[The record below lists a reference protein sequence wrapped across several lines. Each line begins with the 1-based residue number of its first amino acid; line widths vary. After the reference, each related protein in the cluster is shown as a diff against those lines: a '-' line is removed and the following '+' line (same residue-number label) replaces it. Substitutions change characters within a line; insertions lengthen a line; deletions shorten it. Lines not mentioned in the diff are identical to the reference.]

1 MPELPE
7 VESVRRLMQDAFVG
21 HRIVSVLLPPDE
33 ILLEKRP
40 PQLFIDALTS
50 SPIREVGRRGKF
62 WWIQPEAG
70 PAIHGHLGM
79 TGWIREIGLP
89 SIRLKDMGN
98 APMDDEHG
106 VPRFMR
112 VLWETESGRKLAFTD
127 PRRLARMWI
136 GDGADDPRVK
146 RLGRDAY
153 NDLPSLGELTDSFA
167 KRKAPIK
174 AVLMDQTFL
183 AGIGNYLADEILYQA
198 RVNPNRPMNSLTKSE
213 IKRVRERMELI
224 LNHAVLVNADYEKF
238 PPDWLFHH
246 RWGGAKGPEL
256 IDGREIT
263 RETVGGRTTAW
274 VPGWQK

>member
-21 HRIVSVLLPPDE
+21 QRIVHVSLPDDP
-33 ILLEKRP
+33 ILLEKLP
-40 PQLFIDALTS
+40 PEPFIAAFTGAKVA
-50 SPIREVGRRGKF
+50 EVGRRGKF
-62 WWIQPEAG
+62 WWIQMEDG

-98 APMDDEHG
+98 APMDDEDG
-106 VPRFMR
+106 NPRFMR
-112 VLWETESGRKLAFTD
+112 VLWETESGRRIAFTD

-136 GDGADDPRVK
+136 GTGASDPRVA
-146 RLGRDAY
+146 RLGPDAFE
-153 NDLPSLGELTDSFA
+153 DLPSLTELMAAFS

-174 AVLMDQTFL
+174 AVLMDQCFL

-198 RVNPNRPMNSLTKSE
+198 RINPNRPINSLTKTE
-213 IKRVRERMELI
+213 VKRVRDKMVDVLA
-224 LNHAVLVNADYEKF
+224 HAVTVNADYDKF
-238 PPDWLFHH
+238 PSDWLFHH
-246 RWGGAKGPEL
+246 RWGGNKGPEL
-256 IDGREIT
+256 INGREIT
-263 RETVGGRTTAW
+263 RETVGGRATAW

>member
-21 HRIVSVLLPPDE
+21 QRIVSVYLPPDE
-33 ILLEKRP
+33 ILLEKHP
-40 PQLFIDALTS
+40 PQPFIDAFTG
-50 SPIREVGRRGKF
+50 SPIKEVGRRGKF
-62 WWIQPEAG
+62 WWIQPEEG

-98 APMDDEHG
+98 APMDDENG
-106 VPRFMR
+106 TPRFMR
-112 VLWETESGRKLAFTD
+112 ILWETDSGRKIAFTD

-136 GDGADDPRVK
+136 GNGSDDPRVV
-146 RLGRDAY
+146 RLGPDAY
-153 NDLPSLGELTDSFA
+153 ETLPSLGELTELFA

-174 AVLMDQTFL
+174 AVLMDQTFI

-198 RVNPNRPMNSLTKSE
+198 RVNPNRPMNSLTKTE
-213 IKRVRERMELI
+213 VKRVRVKMQLV
-224 LNHAVLVNADYEKF
+224 LNHAVSVNADYEKF
-238 PPDWLFHH
+238 PPEWLFHQ